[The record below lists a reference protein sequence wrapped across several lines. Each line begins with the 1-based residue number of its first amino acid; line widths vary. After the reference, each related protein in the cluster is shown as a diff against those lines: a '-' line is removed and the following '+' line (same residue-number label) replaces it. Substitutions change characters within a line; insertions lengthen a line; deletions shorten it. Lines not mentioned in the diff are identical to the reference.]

1 MSRIKKPQG
10 LISYQS
16 LRSIAGKQ
24 MHFFRPRPV
33 IYLALLSICV
43 SILTY
48 CLSVRTPY
56 WVEVTRAIDTPYQ
69 VLRDQMGVEWVL
81 NHFKIHL
88 GNRGWND
95 LSPRLELSQ
104 QDESFAELVFPPGAN
119 EPGNLKIHSGETQD
133 LDVFLKIRRVG

>member
-1 MSRIKKPQG
+1 
-10 LISYQS
+10 
-16 LRSIAGKQ
+16 
-24 MHFFRPRPV
+24 
-33 IYLALLSICV
+33 
-43 SILTY
+43 
-48 CLSVRTPY
+48 
-56 WVEVTRAIDTPYQ
+56 VTRAIDTPYQ

-119 EPGNLKIHSGETQD
+119 EPGKLKIHSGETQD
-133 LDVFLKIRRVG
+133 LDVFLKIRRVGLNPDTGDGNVKLKTTWSSGVESWVQLQVIGPGHDL